1 MEDKYFSIT
10 QNAEGIF
17 KEKGSKFIGI
27 AFSFDDEQ
35 KLKGILD
42 LLKKEHPSA
51 RHFCYAYRIG
61 SKGEIFRSNDDGEPA
76 GSAGK
81 PILNTLLS
89 NQITNV
95 LVVVVRYFGGSLL
108 GVPGL
113 INAYKEASLACLHLA
128 GKKECISEDVYQ
140 VKFDYEKLNA
150 FMKILKTSKISIL
163 HQQIDQACQFEI
175 KIRQSQTKEIM
186 EVIQQQI
193 THETQ
198 YIKTL

>member
-27 AFSFDDEQ
+27 AYSFDDEQ

-140 VKFDYEKLNA
+140 VNFKYEKLNA
-150 FMKILKTSKISIL
+150 FMKILKASKISIL

-175 KIRQSQTKEIM
+175 KIRQSMTKEIL

>member
-27 AFSFDDEQ
+27 AYSFDDEQ

-128 GKKECISEDVYQ
+128 GKKECISEDVYH

-150 FMKILKTSKISIL
+150 FMKILKASKISIL

-175 KIRQSQTKEIM
+175 KIRQSQTKEIL

-193 THETQ
+193 THEMQ

>member
-1 MEDKYFSIT
+1 MEDKYFSIA

-17 KEKGSKFIGI
+17 KEKGSKFIGM
-27 AFSFDDEQ
+27 AYSFDDEQ

-42 LLKKEHPSA
+42 QLRKEHPSA

-61 SKGEIFRSNDDGEPA
+61 SKGDIFRSNDDGEPA

-128 GKKECISEDVYQ
+128 EKKECISEDVYQ

-150 FMKILKTSKISIL
+150 FMKILKSAKISIIY
-163 HQQIDQACQFEI
+163 QQIDQACQFEI
-175 KIRQSQTKEIM
+175 KIRQSMTKEIL

>member
-27 AFSFDDEQ
+27 AYLFDDEQ

-140 VKFDYEKLNA
+140 VNFNYEKLNA
-150 FMKILKTSKISIL
+150 FMKILKASKISIL

-175 KIRQSQTKEIM
+175 KIRQSMTKEIL

>member
-27 AFSFDDEQ
+27 AYSFDDEQ

-128 GKKECISEDVYQ
+128 GKKECISEDVYH

-150 FMKILKTSKISIL
+150 FMKILKASKISIL

-175 KIRQSQTKEIM
+175 KIRQSMTKEIL